1 MGRQRLRARLTR
13 LERGKPADTR
23 GPDPVHDPAPATTLL
38 ITPAMARALRD
49 DYERVSELLR
59 KQPISAA
66 ELEEK
71 SRLEASI
78 AERAGAIGSLL
89 PSDGQ
94 AQPGLHSDPLH
105 KAWLKRL
112 PNWAGASMTEAE
124 DAQEA
129 QARARMLAF
138 EQSPKGRARRR
149 IDELDSKGRETPLS
163 AAEQQELDGL
173 RERYSIRRIRIEED
187 PLHAAVLAW
196 ERALKTFRYCPK
208 HLDTVKRHGI

>member
-78 AERAGAIGSLL
+78 AE
-89 PSDGQ
+89 
-94 AQPGLHSDPLH
+94 
-105 KAWLKRL
+105 
-112 PNWAGASMTEAE
+112 
-124 DAQEA
+124 
-129 QARARMLAF
+129 
-138 EQSPKGRARRR
+138 
-149 IDELDSKGRETPLS
+149 
-163 AAEQQELDGL
+163 
-173 RERYSIRRIRIEED
+173 
-187 PLHAAVLAW
+187 
-196 ERALKTFRYCPK
+196 
-208 HLDTVKRHGI
+208 

>member
-71 SRLEASI
+71 SRRASPS
-78 AERAGAIGSLL
+78 ERARLDRCSRATARLSQGSI
-89 PSDGQ
+89 PIRCTRHGSSACQIGQ
-94 AQPGLHSDPLH
+94 ANL
-105 KAWLKRL
+105 
-112 PNWAGASMTEAE
+112 
-124 DAQEA
+124 
-129 QARARMLAF
+129 
-138 EQSPKGRARRR
+138 
-149 IDELDSKGRETPLS
+149 
-163 AAEQQELDGL
+163 
-173 RERYSIRRIRIEED
+173 
-187 PLHAAVLAW
+187 
-196 ERALKTFRYCPK
+196 
-208 HLDTVKRHGI
+208 